1 MEIFISY
8 CRRDLN
14 FVQML
19 NMAIQREG
27 ISCWRDIHCITGG
40 DNVPKE
46 VVRAIKACKIMLAI
60 VSIDSN
66 KSKWVQREIDIAL
79 LNEIKILP
87 IVIRGATIPP
97 VLANR
102 HYLSS
107 PPHRSMDEIIKG
119 IAAAIKKE
127 TIPGAIEDIAY
138 INKADAVMIFSSEK
152 AILDINSAID
162 NHPVCMHKF
171 FELQKSRSWP
181 LAWVRVFSPDYFYFI
196 STFPHCLRQLM
207 AKLDGNDLTVIAGI
221 LFQETGCGVETKSH
235 SKLFAEVLAR
245 IGIPD
250 EELSASPRHEV
261 TNQLTS
267 GMRHLYSGSDK
278 LIALGAQY
286 ALERQAFSMIANLD
300 RIFASMQELEDQPRM
315 EYFSIH
321 LKDEP
326 EHMRLMRTCVKRYLV
341 DAASAERIKSG
352 GEELL
357 NLLNNFWTE
366 MHKQV
371 SRMADKPTSPTLT
384 TEKSEGSVENSD
396 WTLAENDIL
405 RFLVNIVTPNRN
417 LKIQSNSLHSIQSFS
432 KINDVAGFVEALIT
446 ICVKKRLPH
455 HLRIYF
461 AFKLNEPSGD
471 TEYRFGISRT
481 GYRDWMLNQDVSRK
495 SNIAYVYKSG
505 IARAIPDTTRASNYD
520 NQYIDDEFSVY
531 NIPVKVDGR
540 SVCVLGLSSPKENDV
555 EIYENT
561 LNELAIYLEIVFD
574 KFIQSRLTTDMD
586 AVRFVRAELAAF
598 FEGGHP

>member
-8 CRRDLN
+8 CRRDN
-14 FVQML
+14 YFVQML
-19 NMAIQREG
+19 HMAIQREG

-46 VVRAIKACKIMLAI
+46 VVKAIKACKIMLAI

-66 KSKWVQREIDIAL
+66 ESKWVKREIDIAL
-79 LNEIKILP
+79 SNEIKILP
-87 IVIRGATIPP
+87 IVIGRATIPS
-97 VLANR
+97 VLASR

-107 PPHRSMDEIIKG
+107 PPHGSIEEITKG

-127 TIPGAIEDIAY
+127 TRPGAIEDIAS

-152 AILDINSAID
+152 AILDIDSSID

-171 FELQKSRSWP
+171 FKLQKARSWP

-196 STFPHCLRQLM
+196 STFPNCLGQLI
-207 AKLDGNDLTVIAGI
+207 AQLVGNDVTVVAGI

-235 SKLFAEVLAR
+235 SNLFAEVLAR

-371 SRMADKPTSPTLT
+371 SFMADKPTSPTLT
-384 TEKSEGSVENSD
+384 TEKSEGSAENSD

-405 RFLVNIVTPNRN
+405 RFLVNLVTPNRN

-432 KINDVAGFVEALIT
+432 KINDVVGFVEALIT

-455 HLRIYF
+455 HLRVYF
-461 AFKLNEPSGD
+461 AYKLNRPSGD

-481 GYRDWMLNQDVSRK
+481 GYRDWMLNQDVTRK
-495 SNIAYVYKSG
+495 SNIAYVYNFG
-505 IARAIPDTTRASNYD
+505 VPRAIPDTTRASNYD

-531 NIPVKVDGR
+531 NIPVKVHGE

-561 LNELAIYLEIVFD
+561 LQELAIYLEIVFH
-574 KFIQSRLTTDMD
+574 KFIQNRPITDIN
-586 AVRFVRAELAAF
+586 VVSFVRAELAAF

>member
-1 MEIFISY
+1 MSI
-8 CRRDLN
+8 L
-14 FVQML
+14 L
-19 NMAIQREG
+19 EG
-27 ISCWRDIHCITGG
+27 ISCWRDIHCISGG

-46 VVRAIKACKIMLAI
+46 VVRAIKACKIMIVI

-66 KSKWVQREIDIAL
+66 QSKWVQREIDIAL
-79 LNEIKILP
+79 LNNVRILP
-87 IVIRGATIPP
+87 IVIRGAIIPS
-97 VLANR
+97 VLASR
-102 HYLSS
+102 HYLNAPLHGSI
-107 PPHRSMDEIIKG
+107 DEITKG
-119 IAAAIKKE
+119 IVASINKE
-127 TIPGAIEDIAY
+127 TRPGAFEDNAS

-152 AILDINSAID
+152 AILDIDSAID

-171 FELQKSRSWP
+171 FELQKSRTWP
-181 LAWVRVFSPDYFYFI
+181 LAWVRVFSPDYFDFI
-196 STFPHCLRQLM
+196 SMFPNCLVQLL
-207 AKLDGNDLTVIAGI
+207 AQLDGNDRTVVAGI
-221 LFQETGCGVETKSH
+221 LFQETGCGDEAKSH
-235 SKLFAEVLAR
+235 SKLFTEVLAR
-245 IGIPD
+245 IGITD

-300 RIFASMQELEDQPRM
+300 QIFASLQELEDQPRM

-341 DAASAERIKSG
+341 DDASAERIKSG
-352 GEELL
+352 GEKLL
-357 NLLNNFWTE
+357 NLLNNFWAE

-371 SRMADKPTSPTLT
+371 LCMTDKPTSPTLT
-384 TEKSEGSVENSD
+384 MEKSKGLEENSD

-432 KINDVAGFVEALIT
+432 KINDVVGFVEALIT

-455 HLRIYF
+455 HLRVYV
-461 AFKLNEPSGD
+461 AFKLNMPSGD

-481 GYRDWMLNQDVSRK
+481 GYRDWMLNQDVSKK
-495 SNIAYVYKSG
+495 SNIAYVYNYG
-505 IARAIPDTTRASNYD
+505 VPRAIPDTTRASSCV
-520 NQYIDDEFSVY
+520 NQYIDDELSVY
-531 NIPVKVDGR
+531 NIPVKVHGE

-555 EIYENT
+555 EIYEET
-561 LNELAIYLEIVFD
+561 LQELAIYLEIVFH
-574 KFIQSRLTTDMD
+574 KFLHNRPTIEVNVVS
-586 AVRFVRAELAAF
+586 FVRAELATF